1 MQIMRHKCRAHAISL
16 AVILEAPFSNL
27 KLGAWIK
34 RNSLRSFLKLHS
46 RLHKPLLSFAYR
58 SSNAAYKINVL
69 RMFLRASA
77 SDSRAV
83 QAARAL
89 PTPAPL
95 TRACGRKCANNLNC
109 EPKMSLTPFPKPVGK
124 HVK

>member
-1 MQIMRHKCRAHAISL
+1 MRHKCRAHAVSL

-58 SSNAAYKINVL
+58 SSNAAYKIFKCSQL
-69 RMFLRASA
+69 MFLRASA

-83 QAARAL
+83 RAARAL